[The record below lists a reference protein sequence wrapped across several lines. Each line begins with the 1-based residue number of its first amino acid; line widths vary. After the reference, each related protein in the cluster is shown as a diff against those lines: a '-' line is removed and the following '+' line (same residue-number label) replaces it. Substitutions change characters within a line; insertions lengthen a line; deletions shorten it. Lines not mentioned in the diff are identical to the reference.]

1 MILPYLTET
10 GEPGK
15 KYVVGFKGLNFGEG
29 YQDGELADCM
39 NLSSEKYPCISQRAA
54 RIKVGSYISPTT
66 LHAKDG
72 LLVIDGTRVIYNGTN
87 VGTVTAG
94 RKQTATIGNYVVI
107 FPDKVYYDVKNATFG
122 NMEATYSAAKGTL
135 TFTASTITTTGADW
149 PFRVGDAVEI
159 TGCTTAAENNKTP
172 IIRGVSGKTLTFYDN
187 TFTAASEA
195 AAVTIKRKIPDL
207 DFICESNYRLWGT
220 HGNTIY
226 SSKYGDPLN
235 FFVFDG
241 LSSDSYYI
249 DVGSDGEFTGCMP
262 YSSHICFFKE
272 NTLHK
277 LYGSKPAN
285 FQIVTAN
292 VYGVQAGCE
301 RSMCI
306 VNEQLLY
313 KGVNGVYSYNGGV
326 PELVSDKFGTVRYS
340 EAAAACDGERYY
352 ISMKNGTVWSLFVY
366 DVLRNMWLREDD
378 THALDMAF
386 SDGYVYFLDASGD
399 LYKIDRSADRSDIE
413 WSATFCPFNETVNER
428 KGYSK
433 FHLRMDLSAGAWL
446 SIDIKTDGDT
456 LWRCIYTTHNERAK
470 TISVPIIPTRCD
482 SVSIRIRGRGECTV
496 RTFIREFQ
504 QGSDV

>member
-15 KYVVGFKGLNFGEG
+15 KYVVSFKGLNFGEG
-29 YQDGELADCM
+29 YQEGELADCM

-54 RIKVGSYISPTT
+54 RTKVGSYISPTT

-72 LLVIDGTRVIYNGTN
+72 LLVIDGTRVIYNGAN
-87 VGTVTAG
+87 VGTVKAG
-94 RKQTATIGNYVVI
+94 KKQTATIGNYVVI

-340 EAAAACDGERYY
+340 EAAASCDGERYY
-352 ISMKNGTVWSLFVY
+352 ISMKNGNVWSLFVY

-399 LYKIDRSADRSDIE
+399 LYKIDRSADRRDIE

-482 SVSIRIRGRGECTV
+482 SVSIRIRGKGECVV

>member
-29 YQDGELADCM
+29 YQEGELADCM

-54 RIKVGSYISPTT
+54 RTKVGSYISPTT

-87 VGTVTAG
+87 VGTVKAG
-94 RKQTATIGNYVVI
+94 KKQTATIGNYVVI

-195 AAVTIKRKIPDL
+195 SAVKIKRKIPDL

-285 FQIVTAN
+285 FQVVTAN

-340 EAAAACDGERYY
+340 EAAASCDGERYY
-352 ISMKNGTVWSLFVY
+352 ISMKNGNVWSLFVY

-399 LYKIDRSADRSDIE
+399 LYKIDRSADRSDTE

-482 SVSIRIRGRGECTV
+482 SVSIRIRGKGECVV

>member
-29 YQDGELADCM
+29 YQEGELADCM

-54 RIKVGSYISPTT
+54 RIKAGSYISPTT

-72 LLVIDGTRVIYNGTN
+72 LLVIDGTRVIYNGAN

-122 NMEATYSAAKGTL
+122 SMEATYSAATGTL

-195 AAVTIKRKIPDL
+195 AAVTFKRKIPDL

-326 PELVSDKFGTVRYS
+326 PELVSEKFGTVRYS
-340 EAAAACDGERYY
+340 DAAAACDGELYY
-352 ISMKNGTVWSLFVY
+352 ISMKNGDVWSLFVY

-386 SDGYVYFLDASGD
+386 SDGYVYFLDSSGD

-482 SVSIRIRGRGECTV
+482 SVSIRIRGKGECVV